1 MTEDS
6 TRDAWKRAFR
16 DSSPTKE
23 QEPEQRLNSLSESRR
38 LFYEELAKASEAPL
52 NAVIAEMDRGDL
64 ESRRALASWANE
76 RLRSLG
82 LTVRCPRT
90 GRPGILVV
98 DTRDPNDT
106 VGRYRIEVREP
117 SGRMIRTVS
126 ARALPHLALMEDSP
140 RSESFSRSFRRPSG
154 DGPDR

>member
-16 DSSPTKE
+16 ESIPTKE

-38 LFYEELAKASEAPL
+38 LFYEELANASEAPF
-52 NAVIAEMDRGDL
+52 NAIMGEKDRGDL

-98 DTRDPNDT
+98 DTRDPDDT

-117 SGRMIRTVS
+117 SGRMIRTLS
-126 ARALPHLALMEDSP
+126 SRTLPHLTLMEDSP
-140 RSESFSRSFRRPSG
+140 RGESFARSFRRPSG
-154 DGPDR
+154 DSPDR